1 MKFLYK
7 IWSGF
12 DGFQPRRIVDR
23 LVNSKDLKLSWKR
36 YIDSV
41 DVGDEVWIYFYGPHQ
56 FTPGVYAHGFVS
68 EIDVASSLVRLRVR
82 KYTETKPLTDPD
94 TSERIGRTV
103 STRNRQ
109 VFLFPEEWDSAPEC
123 SLHGGATSCA
133 RRLCGTCLTWRGLP
147 LIKKNGLALPPR
159 LRDQGLSAC
168 VPAYWV
174 IPSRCYLHK
183 LGSVTRSV
191 QQTSDMFYR
200 FKVGEEALA
209 YPLALG
215 MYTRLARLGTVDF
228 DAIVP
233 IPLSPEKAASGEI
246 HRTKLLGKELARLLS
261 TKLVDA
267 LTLRHPISKKRL
279 RTQGG
284 MNASGFESK
293 YLDALEVSAR
303 LSQFSQVLLV
313 DDVCTEGST
322 LRAAAAKLRRENQA
336 LEIAATTAG
345 QMILKNVVRSE
356 AGLVVRV

>member
-12 DGFQPRRIVDR
+12 DGFQPRRIGER
-23 LVNSKDLKLSWKR
+23 LVNGKDLALSWKR
-36 YIDSV
+36 YIDAV
-41 DVGDEVWIYFYGPHQ
+41 DVGDEVWVYFHGPHR
-56 FTPGVYAHGFVS
+56 FTPGVYANGFVS
-68 EIDVASSLVRLRVR
+68 EIDVGSSLVRLRVR
-82 KYTETKPLTDPD
+82 KYTETQPLTDPD

-109 VFLFPEEWDSAPEC
+109 VFLFPEEWDSAPQC

-133 RRLCGTCLTWRGLP
+133 KRLCGTCLTWRGLP

-159 LRDQGLSAC
+159 LRDQRLSAC

-215 MYTRLARLGTVDF
+215 MYTRLAQLATVDF

-246 HRTKLLGKELARLLS
+246 HRTKLLSKELARLLS
-261 TKLVDA
+261 TRLVEA
-267 LTLRHPISKKRL
+267 LALRHPISKKRL

-284 MNASGFESK
+284 MSTSGFEAK
-293 YLDALEVSAR
+293 YIGALKVTAR
-303 LSQFSQVLLV
+303 LSQFSRILLV

-322 LRAAAAKLRRENQA
+322 LRATASKLRQENRP
-336 LEIAATTAG
+336 LEIAAATAG
-345 QMILKNVVRSE
+345 QMVLKNVVRSE
-356 AGLVVRV
+356 AGLLVRV